1 MRLNICVLEQC
12 SYVML
17 SLCSKCQRNSWREGP
32 SLGFQGTRPQEI
44 QNLVEKSLAQVCSI
58 VQMFMYNLFLLVLFQ
73 SVGLISCPFQDLI
86 TKMLWSEKESTSAW
100 SQKNYEIIVMSI
112 ICIKVLKYA
121 SDQPP
126 PQNIK
131 MEYIRGAAKAGLNV
145 EAGITRASSISPL
158 SLWTAFQ
165 WWPRSKWNP
174 THIWFLWPDSP

>member
-1 MRLNICVLEQC
+1 MFDCSCTIC
-12 SYVML
+12 S
-17 SLCSKCQRNSWREGP
+17 
-32 SLGFQGTRPQEI
+32 
-44 QNLVEKSLAQVCSI
+44 
-58 VQMFMYNLFLLVLFQ
+58 LLVLFQ

-100 SQKNYEIIVMSI
+100 SQKHYENIVMSI
-112 ICIKVLKYA
+112 ICMKVLKYA

-126 PQNIK
+126 PHKIK

-165 WWPRSKWNP
+165 WWPRSKWNL
-174 THIWFLWPDSP
+174 THIWFLCHHLGLESVFWSFLTETKQDQLPPSHVHGKI

>member
-1 MRLNICVLEQC
+1 MFDCSCTIC
-12 SYVML
+12 Y
-17 SLCSKCQRNSWREGP
+17 
-32 SLGFQGTRPQEI
+32 
-44 QNLVEKSLAQVCSI
+44 
-58 VQMFMYNLFLLVLFQ
+58 LLVLFQ
-73 SVGLISCPFQDLI
+73 SVGLISCPFHDLI

-100 SQKNYEIIVMSI
+100 SQKNYEITVMSI

-165 WWPRSKWNP
+165 WWPRSKWNL
-174 THIWFLWPDSP
+174 THIWFLCHHLGLERVFWSFLTETKQDQSPPSRVPGKIYF